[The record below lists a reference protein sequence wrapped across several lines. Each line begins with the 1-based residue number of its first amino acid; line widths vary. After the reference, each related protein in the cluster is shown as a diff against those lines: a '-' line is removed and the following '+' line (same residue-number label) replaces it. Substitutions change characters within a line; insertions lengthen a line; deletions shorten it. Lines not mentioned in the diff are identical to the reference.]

1 MKQANQR
8 LAICTHNNSLL
19 YLFVKV
25 VLASLGALAFSLAI
39 AARATAADL
48 TAQIAK
54 IKPAIVAVGVYEPAR
69 NPSFNFRGTGFAVGD
84 GRHIVTNAHVTPAF
98 IDPQKKQVLIIMV
111 GRGAEAKPREVEK
124 IAQDQEHDLAVLR
137 IKSGE
142 PMPALRLSER
152 VAIEGQEIAITGFP
166 LGTVLG
172 LFPVT
177 HRGIVSAVTPIIIPG
192 ANTNELDAK
201 AIKNLR
207 RPFEVYQL
215 DATAYPGNSGSP
227 VFDST
232 TGDVIGIV
240 NMVFVKG
247 SKEKAITDPSG
258 ISYAIP
264 SDYIKRLLEHG
275 TTR

>member
-1 MKQANQR
+1 M
-8 LAICTHNNSLL
+8 H
-19 YLFVKV
+19 LFVKAV
-25 VLASLGALAFSLAI
+25 KASVGALLLAL
-39 AARATAADL
+39 AAAVPALAAEL
-48 TAQIAK
+48 SAQIAK
-54 IKPAIVAVGVYEPAR
+54 LRPGIVAVGVYEPTR
-69 NPSFNFRGTGFAVGD
+69 NPSFNFRGTGFVVGD
-84 GRHIVTNAHVTPAF
+84 GRYIVTNAHVTPAF
-98 IDPQKKQVLIIMV
+98 LDPLRKQLLIIMV
-111 GRGAEAKPREVEK
+111 GRGADAKPREVEK
-124 IAQDQEHDLAVLR
+124 IAQDQEHDLALLR
-137 IKSGE
+137 LKSGA
-142 PMPALRLSER
+142 PLPSLRL
-152 VAIEGQEIAITGFP
+152 ADGAATEGQEIALTGFP

-177 HRGIVSAVTPIIIPG
+177 HRGIVSVVTPIIIPG

-207 RPFEVYQL
+207 KPFEVYQL

-247 SKEKAITDPSG
+247 AKEKAITDPSG

-264 SDYIKRLLEHG
+264 AQYIKKLLERG
-275 TTR
+275 APGQ